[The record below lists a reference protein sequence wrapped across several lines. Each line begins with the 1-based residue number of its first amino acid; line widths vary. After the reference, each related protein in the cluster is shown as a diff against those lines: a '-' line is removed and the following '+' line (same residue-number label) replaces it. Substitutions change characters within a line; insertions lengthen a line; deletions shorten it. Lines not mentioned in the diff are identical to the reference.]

1 MFKIFANAWRVEDI
15 RKKLLFVFL
24 LLLIF
29 RIGSF
34 VPLPGIDIELLDL
47 VRNPGAAGFQQDAV
61 QTIFQL
67 IMGGGLASVFA
78 MGIAPYITAS
88 IIMQLLS
95 YAIPQLAAL
104 KKDGGEEGNKK
115 IQQITRYLA
124 VGLAAMQ
131 AAAMVFSYTN
141 HNTNVGFVNLFRP
154 EHQNFFVY
162 AIATLAMTSGTIFI
176 MWLAELITEKG
187 IGQGASFL
195 IFANILAA
203 LPQGAMTL
211 WHMVIGSDNRA
222 MSAGLVILL
231 LVVFVFII
239 AFVVLVHEGER
250 RLPVQ
255 YAKRAAASGRG
266 AGMHGNHNSFIPI
279 KVNMAG
285 VLSIIFAM
293 SLSQFPLQ
301 IAQFFPSGHTTN
313 PDIDPNFMERI
324 AARLAWDNWFG
335 IILYIVLIFMFT
347 HFYTSFAVSPQD
359 MSENMKKNGG
369 FIPGIRPGAPT
380 KEFIQIT
387 VNRLSWIGAIFY
399 SLIAIIPVLIDLLPF
414 VTFPLGFGGT
424 SLLIATG
431 VALEFVK
438 QLESQ
443 LLMRHYKGFLN
454 D

>member
-34 VPLPGIDIELLDL
+34 VPLPGIDMEFLDAI
-47 VRNPGAAGFQQDAV
+47 RRGDDGFQRDAV
-61 QTIFQL
+61 QTVFQL
-67 IMGGGLASVFA
+67 ITGGGIASVFA

-95 YAIPQLAAL
+95 YAIPKLAEL
-104 KKDGGEEGNKK
+104 KKEGGEEGNKK

-124 VGLAAMQ
+124 VGLAALQ
-131 AAAMVFSYTN
+131 AAATVFSYTN
-141 HNTNVGFVNLFRP
+141 WNQTGFSLFR
-154 EHQNFFVY
+154 EGHQNLFVY
-162 AIATLAMTSGTIFI
+162 ALATLAMTSGTIFI

-203 LPQGAMTL
+203 IPQGAMAL
-211 WHMVIGSDNRA
+211 WFMIIGADNTMA
-222 MSAGLVILL
+222 SIGLVLVL
-231 LVVFVFII
+231 LVAFLFII

-250 RLPVQ
+250 RIPVQ

-313 PDIDPNFMERI
+313 PYIDPNWMERI

-335 IILYIVLIFMFT
+335 IILYVVLIFMFT

-380 KEFIQIT
+380 KEFIQTT

-399 SLIAIIPVLIDLLPF
+399 SLIAITPVLIDLLPF
-414 VTFPLGFGGT
+414 VTVSLGFGGT

>member
-34 VPLPGIDIELLDL
+34 VPIPGIDMELLDF
-47 VRNPGAAGFQQDAV
+47 VRNPGAEGFQQDAV
-61 QTIFQL
+61 MTVFQL

-104 KKDGGEEGNKK
+104 KKEGGEEGNKK
-115 IQQITRYLA
+115 IQQITRYMA
-124 VGLAAMQ
+124 VGLAALQ

-141 HNTNVGFVNLFRP
+141 HNTHTQLGFVNLFRP

-203 LPQGAMTL
+203 LPQGAMAL
-211 WHMVIGSDNRA
+211 WFMIMGADNRMA
-222 MSAGLVILL
+222 YIGLVALL
-231 LVVFVFII
+231 LVVFAGII

-301 IAQFFPSGHTTN
+301 IAQFFPSPQGA
-313 PDIDPNFMERI
+313 DPNFMERV

-335 IILYIVLIFMFT
+335 IILYVVLIFMFT

-380 KEFIQIT
+380 KEFIQTT

-399 SLIAIIPVLIDLLPF
+399 SLIAIMPILIDLLPF
-414 VTFPLGFGGT
+414 VTVSLQFGGT

>member
-34 VPLPGIDIELLDL
+34 VPVPGIDIELLDAI
-47 VRNPGAAGFQQDAV
+47 RNPLGGPQDGV
-61 QTIFQL
+61 VTVFQL
-67 IMGGGLASVFA
+67 IMGGGIASVFA

-124 VGLAAMQ
+124 VGLAALQ

-141 HNTNVGFVNLFRP
+141 HNTNTEFGFVNLFRP

-162 AIATLAMTSGTIFI
+162 AIAVLAMTAGTIFI

-203 LPQGAMTL
+203 LPQGAMAL
-211 WHMVIGSDNRA
+211 WFMVIEGDNTA
-222 MSAGLVILL
+222 MSVGLVVLL
-231 LVVFVFII
+231 LIVFVAII

-301 IAQFFPSGHTTN
+301 IAQFFPSGHEQS
-313 PDIDPNFMERI
+313 PYVDPNLMERI

-335 IILYIVLIFMFT
+335 IILYVVLIFMFT

-380 KEFIQIT
+380 KEFIQTT

-399 SLIAIIPVLIDLLPF
+399 SLIAVIPVLIDLLPF
-414 VTFPLGFGGT
+414 VRVPLGFGGT